1 MQTGGDAGGK
11 TSSIFAD
18 PDGQRLGL
26 RVWTDA
32 LHTLT
37 RVYAYIQVAGIAA
50 PVVWLQLIPSAV
62 TPALLWARNRRGQI
76 QGAGA

>member
-1 MQTGGDAGGK
+1 M
-11 TSSIFAD
+11 
-18 PDGQRLGL
+18 

-62 TPALLWARNRRGQI
+62 TPALLWARNRRRQI